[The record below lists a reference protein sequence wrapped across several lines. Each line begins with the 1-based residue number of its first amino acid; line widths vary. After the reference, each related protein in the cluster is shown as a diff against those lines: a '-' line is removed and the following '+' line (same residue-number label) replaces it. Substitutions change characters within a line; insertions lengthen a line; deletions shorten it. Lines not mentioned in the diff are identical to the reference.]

1 MKNKPDLIIFTGVD
15 CTGKSTIA
23 KYVSNKL
30 EIPLKSPIKPKSEQE
45 GKLSNYDLLNKI
57 KSDTILDRY
66 YIEEVVYA
74 PIYRGYKADYI
85 KELEQQ
91 LINNFNIVL
100 VYTYASTD
108 VIKQRFDTRGEDS
121 TRKEDIEQLK
131 INYCDF
137 LHGSLITKRVVV
149 NTSYDLT
156 ESDYEDILYNIK
168 CNLN

>member
-1 MKNKPDLIIFTGVD
+1 MNNKPNLIIFTGVD

-23 KYVSNKL
+23 KYVSDKL
-30 EIPLKSPIKPKSEQE
+30 KLSLKSPDKPKDKQE
-45 GKLSNYDLLNKI
+45 GKLINYNILDSVNTDI
-57 KSDTILDRY
+57 ILDRY
-66 YIEEVVYA
+66 YMEEIVYA

-85 KELEQQ
+85 KELEKQ
-91 LINNFNIVL
+91 LMERFNVIL
-100 VYTYASTD
+100 VYTYASTN

-137 LHGSLITKRVVV
+137 LHSSLITKRIVV
-149 NTSYDLT
+149 NTSYDL
-156 ESDYEDILYNIK
+156 SDNDYEDILYNIK